1 MLVCRNARQVAAV
14 ASESNVP
21 SCDTAA
27 TLLLLDGVPA
37 IVVSRMLGHA
47 NVAFTLQT
55 YGHVLAEMREM
66 ARDAMEKRFGSSLAA
81 NPEKSAAL

>member
-1 MLVCRNARQVAAV
+1 MIFDNLRH
-14 ASESNVP
+14 
-21 SCDTAA
+21 TAA

-37 IVVSRMLGHA
+37 IVVSRQLGHS

-55 YGHVLAEMREM
+55 YGHVLAEMRDM

-81 NPEKSAAL
+81 NPEQSSALEDVIPVWPGRLS